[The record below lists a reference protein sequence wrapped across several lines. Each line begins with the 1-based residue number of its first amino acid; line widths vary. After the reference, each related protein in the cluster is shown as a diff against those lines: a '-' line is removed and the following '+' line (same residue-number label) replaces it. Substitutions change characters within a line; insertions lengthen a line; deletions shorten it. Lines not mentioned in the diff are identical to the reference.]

1 MNAITTDPQAEIVD
15 RVATS
20 YRERGFDV
28 IRDPEGADHGWEAE
42 FRPNLLVR
50 DGDESVVV
58 VVTSKYSLMVS
69 PSLRALRDEI
79 ARRPH
84 WRFELLSVEDH
95 QAPPPEPPR
104 PDRETLRSQLA
115 SAASLLETNET
126 AALLLAS
133 ATLEA
138 HLRAAAYAQGAPTRT
153 RDLLQL
159 VADGASLGY
168 VEDEDRPAIH
178 AACDTWERLAHGFL
192 VDPDFPSPREAAEIL
207 LRATAHVSDELDDG
221 TD

>member
-1 MNAITTDPQAEIVD
+1 MNIVNVPTDLIERTA
-15 RVATS
+15 AT

-28 IRDPEGADHGWEAE
+28 VRDPEGAVYGWESE
-42 FRPNLLVR
+42 FRPDLLAR
-50 DGDESVVV
+50 YGDETIVV
-58 VVTSKYSLMVS
+58 VVTSRYSLMLS
-69 PSLRALRDEI
+69 PELRALRVEI
-79 ARRPH
+79 DRRPR
-84 WRFELLSVEDH
+84 WRFEMVIVED
-95 QAPPPEPPR
+95 QEIFSPEPPR
-104 PDRETLRSQLA
+104 PDRETLREQLA
-115 SAASLLETNET
+115 SAAAMLETDGT
-126 AALLLAS
+126 AALLLVA

-138 HLRAAAYAQGAPTRT
+138 HLRAAAFAQGVETKS

-192 VDPDFPSPREAAEIL
+192 IEPDFPSPREAAEIL
-207 LRATAHVSDELDDG
+207 VRATEHVSDELDDG